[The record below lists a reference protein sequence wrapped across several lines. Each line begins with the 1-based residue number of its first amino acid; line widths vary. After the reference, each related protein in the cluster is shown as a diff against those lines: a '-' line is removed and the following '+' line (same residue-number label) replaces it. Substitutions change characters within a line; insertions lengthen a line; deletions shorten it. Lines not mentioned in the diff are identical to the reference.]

1 MATPTGLRFYVLTWY
16 WGDGCRIEEPLC
28 TIDGTLSSQSDLYQT
43 SGIPSCTRLVAAIM
57 RNLLAVALLLS
68 AGCDA
73 ASLRKGDEG
82 FEVVGGSPVRETP
95 EIDFPGREL
104 EEVDAVKEY
113 VEDEREY
120 VSLFVTCKPSLII
133 CSLPT

>member
-1 MATPTGLRFYVLTWY
+1 MDLGLFFAVPRSLAE
-16 WGDGCRIEEPLC
+16 GDALPA
-28 TIDGTLSSQSDLYQT
+28 DL
-43 SGIPSCTRLVAAIM
+43 
-57 RNLLAVALLLS
+57 
-68 AGCDA
+68 
-73 ASLRKGDEG
+73 GDEG

-120 VSLFVTCKPSLII
+120 VSLFVTCNPSLII